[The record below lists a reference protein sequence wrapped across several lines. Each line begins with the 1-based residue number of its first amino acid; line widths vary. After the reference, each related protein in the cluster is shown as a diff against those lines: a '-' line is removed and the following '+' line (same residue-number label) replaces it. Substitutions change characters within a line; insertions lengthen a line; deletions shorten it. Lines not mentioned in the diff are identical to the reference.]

1 MQQKAEGYYH
11 IYNRGVEKR
20 SIFNEERDRW
30 RFLQALALFNNRE
43 SYERTLWNL
52 QNREEGANMKSLK
65 EFLSKQE
72 RDPLVKIIADCL
84 MDNHY
89 HLLVKEV
96 AEDGMAKF
104 MQKLGTGYTMYFNK
118 KYDREGALFQGN
130 YKSVRVDNDKY
141 LHYLLVYINLLNP
154 AEIIEPNLRKTGP
167 KNLNKIINF
176 AANYRWSTH
185 KEYLGTRDSFIIDK
199 EILGEFFN
207 TPEKY
212 ESFCRQV
219 LEAEKYKQVKHLT
232 FE

>member
-65 EFLSKQE
+65 GFLSKQE